1 MADSP
6 HLTLIPRCLAYLVAV
21 MVRYPRTV
29 LMVSFATAAVSGY
42 AFYARMDYR
51 TQRSDLMSPDKD
63 YQKRWQSYR
72 AEFGDD
78 DDMVVVVEGSDRSR
92 MRAAIDAVA
101 GDIGKQPALFERLF
115 YRVDLRGLRNRALL
129 FLSVDQIRAI
139 HDNLQRMG
147 PLLKGP
153 IGILAWKNLN
163 LVNLLRQARVRA
175 GQLDPSTPLADADEQ
190 FLTQLL
196 AVSRSAVAAL
206 NDPATYRN
214 PWSSLMP
221 SVGQP
226 GQSIE
231 MLDEP
236 QYFFSGDGALAFLLV
251 RPVKEAGSFTPAL
264 TSVRAL
270 RQIIA
275 DRQRDFA
282 DAQIG
287 LTGMPVL
294 ETDEMEASQ
303 NDTNKAGWLALGGVA
318 FVYLV
323 VYRGLRYPLLT
334 VAALIAGTLWS
345 MGWLTLTV
353 GHLNIL
359 SSCFAVM
366 LIGIGD
372 YGVLWVTQYE
382 DERRAGK
389 TPDEA
394 NRATAI
400 AVGPGIL
407 TASFST
413 ALAFFAAMLADFQ
426 AVAELGWIAG
436 WGVILCALATYTVLP
451 ALITVTDRRGPM
463 GRSLSVITRAGERRP
478 SEARDQPTP
487 ASSQRHW
494 LPGLAAHPR
503 WVLAAGVLI
512 VIGAGVAA
520 SRVRYDHNLL
530 NLQSAELDSVRWE
543 HKLLERTA
551 GASWCAL
558 SQAASQEQA
567 RQLKER
573 YEKLPEV
580 SRVVEVS
587 SLVPTEQERKLPLLR
602 EINGQLRGLPAVT
615 VGIDPVECKPLDL
628 RREITFLIGALEPQA
643 PVSPQPILEQLVRSL
658 AELRDHPALASGA
671 VGQDRL
677 NQFGRHLATDLLRD
691 LHQLR
696 DVSAPQSLGLADL
709 PAALRDR
716 YVGASGHWLVQAY
729 ARDGLWEIGP
739 LEQFVKAARTVDPEA
754 TGKPFGTLEGLKAMQ
769 QGFAWAGLYALIVI
783 IIVLAVDF
791 RTLTNTLL
799 ALAPLAIGT
808 LLTLGMMG
816 ILGVAL
822 NPANMI
828 ALPLIVGVGVD
839 NGVHVLHDYL
849 SRRRKQNYALA
860 RTTGIGIAVSA
871 LTTILGFGTLM
882 VANHRGLVSLGLVL
896 TLGVTF
902 CMVAALMVLPAA
914 LRLMGREEKDVEPE
928 AVRRA
933 A

>member
-1 MADSP
+1 
-6 HLTLIPRCLAYLVAV
+6 
-21 MVRYPRTV
+21 
-29 LMVSFATAAVSGY
+29 
-42 AFYARMDYR
+42 
-51 TQRSDLMSPDKD
+51 
-63 YQKRWQSYR
+63 
-72 AEFGDD
+72 
-78 DDMVVVVEGSDRSR
+78 
-92 MRAAIDAVA
+92 
-101 GDIGKQPALFERLF
+101 
-115 YRVDLRGLRNRALL
+115 
-129 FLSVDQIRAI
+129 
-139 HDNLQRMG
+139 
-147 PLLKGP
+147 
-153 IGILAWKNLN
+153 
-163 LVNLLRQARVRA
+163 
-175 GQLDPSTPLADADEQ
+175 
-190 FLTQLL
+190 
-196 AVSRSAVAAL
+196 
-206 NDPATYRN
+206 
-214 PWSSLMP
+214 
-221 SVGQP
+221 
-226 GQSIE
+226 
-231 MLDEP
+231 
-236 QYFFSGDGALAFLLV
+236 
-251 RPVKEAGSFTPAL
+251 
-264 TSVRAL
+264 VRAL

-275 DRQRDFA
+275 DRQREFA

-334 VAALIAGTLWS
+334 VAALLAGTLWS

-389 TPDEA
+389 SPDDA

-451 ALITVTDRRGPM
+451 ALIAVTDRRGSM
-463 GRSLSVITRAGERRP
+463 GRSLSVITRAGERRQSDAP
-478 SEARDQPTP
+478 NRPTP

-520 SRVRYDHNLL
+520 ARVRYDHNLL

-558 SQAASQEQA
+558 SQAGSQEQA

-602 EINGQLRGLPAVT
+602 EINAQLRGLPAAT
-615 VGIDPVECKPLDL
+615 AGIDPVECKPLDL

-643 PVSPQPILEQLVRSL
+643 PVSPQPILERLVRSL
-658 AELRDHPALASGA
+658 AELRDHPVLASGA

-677 NQFGRHLATDLLRD
+677 NQFGRRLATDLLRD

-696 DVSAPQSLGLADL
+696 DVSAPQSLGLTDL
-709 PAALRDR
+709 PRDLCDR
-716 YVGASGHWLVQAY
+716 YVGASGRWLVQAY

-783 IIVLAVDF
+783 VIVLAADF

-808 LLTLGMMG
+808 LLTLGVMG

-849 SRRRKQNYALA
+849 SRRRRHNYSLA

-902 CMVAALMVLPAA
+902 CMVAALMLLPAA
-914 LRLMGREEKDVEPE
+914 LRLMGREEKAREPE
-928 AVRRA
+928 VTRRA